1 MLQLFP
7 QLQRLHSEASGSS
20 RMLCKN
26 LSSNFCFHGRR
37 WCYRCTVCA
46 HDFTSERFLLIRAFY
61 HIYFT
66 VKVKVGTSHGKGSTP
81 LTAPVSVS
89 YRHADYTMPLA
100 SRIHS
105 DKLRKYFF
113 ISEIRKNFFELNL
126 FLNILLHIQHV
137 HYKNLLILN
146 INYPLFF

>member
-1 MLQLFP
+1 MKESHHRLLQLF
-7 QLQRLHSEASGSS
+7 HSFGDCTAEASGSS

-46 HDFTSERFLLIRAFY
+46 HDFTLERFLLIRAFY

-81 LTAPVSVS
+81 LTGSGLCFISARSSMLVQA
-89 YRHADYTMPLA
+89 YIQMMLA
-100 SRIHS
+100 HVFSDMS
-105 DKLRKYFF
+105 MVDKLRKYFF
-113 ISEIRKNFFELNL
+113 I
-126 FLNILLHIQHV
+126 
-137 HYKNLLILN
+137 
-146 INYPLFF
+146 

>member
-1 MLQLFP
+1 MNKAKNVERMTTYVKKVNALVEKKKQNIQLFP
-7 QLQRLHSEASGSS
+7 QLRRLHSEASGSS

-81 LTAPVSVS
+81 LTGSG
-89 YRHADYTMPLA
+89 LC
-100 SRIHS
+100 
-105 DKLRKYFF
+105 F
-113 ISEIRKNFFELNL
+113 ISARRLYHAFGISDSFR
-126 FLNILLHIQHV
+126 
-137 HYKNLLILN
+137 
-146 INYPLFF
+146 